1 MMIET
6 IGAMTMSVP
15 SDREI
20 VLTRDFEAPRS
31 LVFEMFVRPEH
42 LRRWW
47 GLRGSTL
54 TVCDV
59 DLRPGGAWRY
69 VTRGPKGH
77 ENPFTGVYRE
87 ITPPERLVYT
97 LVYDVEGAREHP
109 GLVTDVFS
117 EKAGGT
123 TLVETMLFPSRE
135 ARDGLLQSDMKRG
148 AAETFDR
155 LAELLATLTV
165 TRT

>member
-20 VLTRDFEAPRS
+20 VLTRDFDAPRS
-31 LVFEMFVRPEH
+31 LVFDMFVKPEH

-54 TVCDV
+54 TVCDI

-77 ENPFTGVYRE
+77 ENPFKGTYKE
-87 ITPPERLVYT
+87 IMPPERLVYT
-97 LVYDVEGAREHP
+97 LVYDVEGAREYP
-109 GLVTDVFS
+109 GWSPTS
-117 EKAGGT
+117 SAN
-123 TLVETMLFPSRE
+123 
-135 ARDGLLQSDMKRG
+135 
-148 AAETFDR
+148 R
-155 LAELLATLTV
+155 LAGRDWWRTCSSRRRKHATACCS
-165 TRT
+165 RT

>member
-31 LVFEMFVRPEH
+31 LVFEMFVKPEH
-42 LRRWW
+42 LKRWW

-69 VTRGPKGH
+69 VTRGAKGH
-77 ENPFTGVYRE
+77 ENPFKGIYKE

-109 GLVTDVFS
+109 GLVTDVFT
-117 EKAGGT
+117 EKAGVT
-123 TLVETMLFPSRE
+123 TLVENMLFPSKE
-135 ARDGLLQSDMKRG
+135 ARDGLLQSDMKSG

-165 TRT
+165 ART